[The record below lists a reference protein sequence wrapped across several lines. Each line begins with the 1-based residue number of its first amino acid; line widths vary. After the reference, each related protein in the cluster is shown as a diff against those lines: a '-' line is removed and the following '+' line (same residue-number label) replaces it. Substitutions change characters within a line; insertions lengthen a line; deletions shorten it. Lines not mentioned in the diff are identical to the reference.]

1 MPLPRLLPRFSP
13 AEMLFSAKCF
23 AAAMLAM
30 AVASWAG
37 LPRPFWALMTTYIV
51 ANPLAGAVRS
61 KAAFRLGGTL
71 LGCAATLL
79 MVPAM
84 VDAPELLTLALAAW
98 VASCLF
104 VSLLDRTPRSYLFM
118 LAGYSAALI
127 GFPAVSAPTGIFE
140 TASARVQEIGIG
152 IVCAGLVHS
161 LVWPVGMGPTL
172 IGMVDRTLDD
182 AGAWLRAMLQPPA
195 PSDAGRPAAPA
206 QQAARRK
213 LAGDISQLRVMAT
226 HVPFDTSH
234 LRWTA
239 EAIRALQHEVCLL
252 YTSPSPRD

>member
-23 AAAMLAM
+23 TAAMLAM

-84 VDAPELLTLALAAW
+84 VDAPELLTLALALW
-98 VASCLF
+98 VALCLF

-127 GFPAVSAPTGIFE
+127 GFPAVSA
-140 TASARVQEIGIG
+140 
-152 IVCAGLVHS
+152 
-161 LVWPVGMGPTL
+161 
-172 IGMVDRTLDD
+172 
-182 AGAWLRAMLQPPA
+182 
-195 PSDAGRPAAPA
+195 
-206 QQAARRK
+206 
-213 LAGDISQLRVMAT
+213 
-226 HVPFDTSH
+226 
-234 LRWTA
+234 A
-239 EAIRALQHEVCLL
+239 E
-252 YTSPSPRD
+252 